1 MKISTNQF
9 LANCESTGQDELAT
23 FICDNFIKS
32 MITCNP
38 DMVWMTGSDWLSVML
53 NDFCVEI
60 TDTEMILIPLSG
72 NSDISIYKEY
82 NI

>member
-1 MKISTNQF
+1 
-9 LANCESTGQDELAT
+9 
-23 FICDNFIKS
+23 

-60 TDTEMILIPLSG
+60 TDTEIILVPISG
-72 NSDISIYKEY
+72 NVDLTINKKFHLVD
-82 NI
+82 